1 VRNYNDS
8 FLKGGYDKA
17 LQLFEVFLKKKSEGE
32 ECKEISEIRAIQQ
45 WIRLVDVQQ
54 AALHRLNLKSFEHRF
69 CNLLSTVSLQLTRFS
84 KNKFSSEKEEIKRK
98 RPNSSY
104 KNNYFY

>member
-1 VRNYNDS
+1 VRNYNES
-8 FLKGGYDKA
+8 FLKGEHDKA
-17 LQLFEVFLKKKSEGE
+17 LQLFEVFLKKSEGE
-32 ECKEISEIRAIQQ
+32 ECEVISEFRAIQQ
-45 WIRLVDVQQ
+45 WIRLVDVLQ
-54 AALHRLNLKSFEHRF
+54 AVLHRLNLKSFEHQ

-84 KNKFSSEKEEIKRK
+84 KNNFSSEKEEIKRK